1 MGTHPIFES
10 DFDCLTE
17 LKRVGRFCQIMDLDW
32 FVDEVVSIATRLH
45 GLDPVTDRALNA
57 PFGDEDYENALVN
70 QIQDIELEHQPE
82 SAANTV
88 IKTQRRS
95 QWCQDGPVQ
104 LATMNEPETDSTERA
119 ATAFDIPIT
128 PPSRQENSPL
138 RRKKV
143 QKNPRPHTIH
153 VDGGGDV
160 RLPAPRPRTNSDS
173 NEQDENKPPT
183 KSTAMAF
190 EIAESTP
197 KTQRD
202 ILARKRDRVI
212 KKQQE
217 REEELRRKKF
227 DHEEQKRIQEREKML
242 KEETLS
248 DLRKLENER
257 RDVILRNHRASKA
270 TPTKP
275 KKQSEKKSGM
285 TVPIDPF
292 SPSRVTRSQSSTL
305 HRAEMKERDWD
316 TMSCV
321 STLTT
326 TRLYREPST
335 KSNRQLLQMA
345 LKYQCLPGP
354 VNAAERKKAEEALNS
369 SGAYHFMALYKQN
382 KYKGLYEVEDC
393 EDVQKIMKI
402 HGIGPKE
409 VDENMIEELLKYNSG
424 VKSFQSVDSRTLS
437 PAIDGFRLNNQC
449 WLTRRPRT
457 TPSQLK

>member
-17 LKRVGRFCQIMDLDW
+17 LKRVERFSLIMDLDW

-45 GLDPVTDRALNA
+45 GLDPVTERPPN
-57 PFGDEDYENALVN
+57 PPSGDQDYENALVN
-70 QIQDIELEHQPE
+70 QIQDIELENQPE
-82 SAANTV
+82 SVAKTV
-88 IKTQRRS
+88 TKTQRRS
-95 QWCQDGPVQ
+95 QWSQDGPVQ
-104 LATMNEPETDSTERA
+104 LATMGAASEELETDSTERA

-160 RLPAPRPRTNSDS
+160 RLHAPRPRTNSDS

-190 EIAESTP
+190 EIVESTP

-248 DLRKLENER
+248 DLKKLENER

-305 HRAEMKERDWD
+305 HRAEMKE
-316 TMSCV
+316 
-321 STLTT
+321 
-326 TRLYREPST
+326 
-335 KSNRQLLQMA
+335 
-345 LKYQCLPGP
+345 
-354 VNAAERKKAEEALNS
+354 
-369 SGAYHFMALYKQN
+369 
-382 KYKGLYEVEDC
+382 
-393 EDVQKIMKI
+393 
-402 HGIGPKE
+402 
-409 VDENMIEELLKYNSG
+409 
-424 VKSFQSVDSRTLS
+424 
-437 PAIDGFRLNNQC
+437 
-449 WLTRRPRT
+449 
-457 TPSQLK
+457 